1 MDVKNLEAS
10 KAGTSKAG
18 TTKAKTTKAKT
29 TKAKTT
35 RARTTKTGTRETTSK
50 AAEAK
55 KAAELAELL
64 RVMSVTKASDLH
76 LKVGKPPVLRINGRL
91 DTYSEW
97 PEMTEADMRSAFE
110 VMTTEEQREAFDRD
124 LELDFAY
131 MVEDI
136 GRFRVNAHLVGG
148 TIGLVLRAVATEMA
162 SIEELGL
169 PEVCR
174 TLIMYPH
181 GLVAVTGPTGS
192 GKSTTLASMIDYLN
206 KNEARKVITI
216 EDPIEYLHRDNNCV
230 FCQRELGFDTRS
242 FAGGLKAALR
252 QDLDV
257 ILVGEMRD
265 GDTAAA
271 ALTAAE
277 TGHLV
282 LTTLQT
288 AGACRAVER
297 MIDMFPPHQQHQARV
312 QLAMS
317 LQGVLYQVLVP
328 TADGTGR
335 VPAVEVLLAN
345 AAVRNLIREG
355 KTYQLPSILQTGSQL
370 GMQNLDHALIDLVG
384 RHVISEENALARCD
398 NVQEMK
404 AMLTKVPR
412 HRRMPFG

>member
-1 MDVKNLEAS
+1 MDVKNLEA
-10 KAGTSKAG
+10 SKAG

-29 TKAKTT
+29 TRAKTT
-35 RARTTKTGTRETTSK
+35 RARTTKAEAKKPTTK
-50 AAEAK
+50 AADAK

-64 RVMSVTKASDLH
+64 RIVAVSNASDLH

-91 DTYSEW
+91 ITHSEL
-97 PEMTEADMRSAFE
+97 PEMTEEDMRAAFE
-110 VMTTEEQREAFDRD
+110 VMTTEEQRESFERD

-131 MVEDI
+131 MVEDV

-162 SIEELGL
+162 TIEELGL

-206 KNEARKVITI
+206 KNESRKVITI
-216 EDPIEYLHRDNNCV
+216 EDPIEYLHRDDKCV

-384 RHVISEENALARCD
+384 RHVISEQEALARCD
-398 NVQEMK
+398 NIQEMR